1 MFCRNA
7 SCDAFSGMSSWNPPT
22 SAFPCLNNP
31 PLNTDGANALGGFR
45 ALLRRGYST
54 NMRETCRN
62 VPGTLVCPPFF
73 YGKEGIITGE
83 GKGSI

>member
-1 MFCRNA
+1 MMLFQECLP
-7 SCDAFSGMSSWNPPT
+7 GTPPPHTHT

-62 VPGTLVCPPFF
+62 VPGTLVCPLFF
-73 YGKEGIITGE
+73 MGRRA
-83 GKGSI
+83 S